1 MTGLWL
7 LLRARRL
14 VPLGCF
20 VLAIEVL
27 VLLYGS
33 FEFRVGQQTVQPVPI
48 AVFAPVLIS
57 CALAALCFSPQP
69 GADRSAAR
77 DLRPI
82 VATLLVSCLI
92 LAAIGLALATHD
104 LTGDLTTW
112 GACRD
117 LAGFFGLAL
126 IGAAFLGATWFW
138 TPPVLAAMIPM
149 IGLRGDGLVGLLTWP
164 LREDRSATAAATALI
179 LLAAGFCG
187 LAIGPRRIRGPGPS
201 SPLG

>member
-14 VPLGCF
+14 GSVGCF
-20 VLAIEVL
+20 VIAVELL

-57 CALAALCFSPQP
+57 CALAVLCFSPQP
-69 GADRSAAR
+69 GVDRGAAR
-77 DLRPI
+77 DLRP
-82 VATLLVSCLI
+82 VVLPLLVSCFAV
-92 LAAIGLALATHD
+92 AALGLAVATHD
-104 LTGDLTTW
+104 LSGDLTSW

-117 LAGFFGLAL
+117 LAGFLGLAL
-126 IGAAFLGATWFW
+126 IGAAFLGSTWFW

-149 IGLRGDGLVGLLTWP
+149 IGLQRDGLVGLLSWP
-164 LREDRSATAAATALI
+164 LRENRSASAAVTALI
-179 LLAAGFCG
+179 LLTAGLCG
-187 LAIGPRRIRGPGPS
+187 LAIGRRGMTGSGPS
-201 SPLG
+201 